1 MDEETEK
8 KEFYKQNEL
17 SELIRDTETIFAIF
31 NEPTN
36 LLKDLKDSYDRKS
49 YSNTIENASKV
60 LTMME
65 QPTEQ
70 FIKYGT
76 AFSISAAGNWVS
88 TLREV
93 GVDIT
98 HAEEL
103 LSKATEQFI
112 VGDFQQANQIMKEV
126 KDIIHNL
133 EGEQRGAAEEGI
145 SSTERLVEEAKGI
158 EANVDEAERNL
169 QQAKNFFE
177 TENYPEMAKFLGQAK
192 EKAERA
198 RQKRIQSVSD
208 ALLFTRSVIDES
220 KEVGVDT
227 SEPEAL
233 FKEAKSAFGS
243 GDFVKCSELTK
254 QAEEKALQLQD
265 QHIQKVLELK
275 EKRATMGR
283 REQEAV
289 VEPTEKP
296 GTSEE
301 NCPTCG
307 QTMRYVQKYN
317 RHWCSNCK
325 KYGPKK

>member
-8 KEFYKQNEL
+8 KDYDKQNEL
-17 SELIRDTETIFAIF
+17 SKLIQDTETLLSIF

-36 LLKDLKDSYDRKS
+36 LLKDLKESYERKS

-65 QPTEQ
+65 QPTEK

-88 TLREV
+88 SLREV

-98 HAEEL
+98 QAEEL

-112 VGDFQQANQIMKEV
+112 VGDFQQANQIMNEV
-126 KDIIHNL
+126 KEIIHNL
-133 EGEQRGAAEEGI
+133 EGEQRGAAEKGI
-145 SSTERLVEEAKGI
+145 SSTEKLVEEAKGI
-158 EANVDEAERNL
+158 GANVDEAERNL

-177 TENYPEMAKFLGQAK
+177 TENYPEVARFLGQAK
-192 EKAERA
+192 EEAEKA

-227 SEPEAL
+227 SEPETL
-233 FKEAKSAFGS
+233 FKDAKAAFGA
-243 GDFVKCSELTK
+243 GDFAKCSELTK

-265 QHIQKVLELK
+265 LHIQKVLELK
-275 EKRATMGR
+275 EKRATIETR
-283 REQEAV
+283 RQETVSEQ
-289 VEPTEKP
+289 TEKP
-296 GTSEE
+296 ETSEE

-307 QTMRYVQKYN
+307 QTMRYVKKYN
-317 RHWCSNCK
+317 RHWCRNCK